1 MPYDKFPNRLFAAL
15 YDTLDRGV
23 QSGVAPYRA
32 QTAGESV
39 GRALEIGAG
48 TGANIPYFPE
58 SAQLYAIEPNPH
70 MRRRFASAAARA
82 GREAV
87 IVGGVGERLPFAD
100 ESFDTVVTT
109 LTLCMVSDLDAAISE
124 IRRVLVPGGKF
135 RFYEHEAS
143 QSPAVR
149 RLQTIANPLWKFAT
163 TGCNLNRD
171 ISESIRAAGFS
182 EVDCRRFTYTA
193 LRIGKLP
200 NIIGS
205 ATR

>member
-15 YDTLDRGV
+15 YDALDRGV

-48 TGANIPYFPE
+48 TGANLPYFPE

-70 MRRRFASAAARA
+70 MRRRFASAAANRA

-109 LTLCMVSDLDAAISE
+109 LTLCMVSDLDAAHLRNPPRPSPRRQVPLLRTRSVPKPRRPPLADHSQPPLE
-124 IRRVLVPGGKF
+124 VRHHGLQPEPRHIRVNP
-135 RFYEHEAS
+135 
-143 QSPAVR
+143 R
-149 RLQTIANPLWKFAT
+149 R
-163 TGCNLNRD
+163 
-171 ISESIRAAGFS
+171 
-182 EVDCRRFTYTA
+182 
-193 LRIGKLP
+193 RIQP
-200 NIIGS
+200 
-205 ATR
+205 R